1 MIGCDREV
9 QLGFSTAYRELR
21 EQRLVFQHSQ
31 KQGKNTHTRDTNLN
45 YADANEGLRTRGP
58 EYIHME
64 GNFFKHAKIKEAL
77 TRFLSAGR
85 P

>member
-1 MIGCDREV
+1 MGI
-9 QLGFSTAYRELR
+9 STAYRELR
-21 EQRLVFQHSQ
+21 EQRILSTLAEA
-31 KQGKNTHTRDTNLN
+31 GKNSRTRDTKLN

-58 EYIHME
+58 EYIHIE

-77 TRFLSAGR
+77 TMFLSAGR